1 MYRTLVY
8 LDDWIGA
15 AVENASGTLLGWIA
29 KETLRVIH
37 IIPTPPLPK
46 KTGLIGGKYPIF
58 LKKLQK
64 VDSCWDS
71 EKGIMGFLVD
81 GGAKT
86 VQITDNRDM
95 DIVIDICKI
104 IKEKHVQ
111 IKRYHHIVG
120 KMCHNAI
127 ILPGTK
133 GLF

>member
-1 MYRTLVY
+1 
-8 LDDWIGA
+8 
-15 AVENASGTLLGWIA
+15 
-29 KETLRVIH
+29 
-37 IIPTPPLPK
+37 
-46 KTGLIGGKYPIF
+46 
-58 LKKLQK
+58 
-64 VDSCWDS
+64 
-71 EKGIMGFLVD
+71 MGFLVD